1 MRRAFEVLS
10 FAAVALFMLTAAAD
24 AQQGRVQAG
33 VIECRGGPH
42 VGLVLGSQN
51 NLGCVF
57 RSEGRP
63 DDLYVATVTKLGLD
77 LGITDQTAVSWV
89 VFAPTVQLGPGDL
102 SGNYAGVSASAAVG
116 VGLGANALIGGSA
129 NSYALKPLRVQ
140 GQTGLNVAAGVQS
153 LELRPGR
160 CTGRQHTRL
169 MKPCL
174 FQRARLPVPPLSNST
189 RPRSSRCCARVM
201 ALQVS
206 VPTSWQ
212 D

>member
-1 MRRAFEVLS
+1 MRRAFAVLS
-10 FAAVALFMLTAAAD
+10 FTAAALVTLTVAAE

-33 VIECRGGPH
+33 VLECRGGPH
-42 VGLVLGSQN
+42 VGMVVGSVN

-77 LGITDQTAVSWV
+77 LGITDQTALSWV
-89 VFAPTVQLGPGDL
+89 VFAPTVQLGRGDL
-102 SGNYAGVSASAAVG
+102 SGNYAGVNASAAVG

-129 NSYALKPLRVQ
+129 NSYALQPLSLQ

-160 CTGRQHTRL
+160 
-169 MKPCL
+169 
-174 FQRARLPVPPLSNST
+174 
-189 RPRSSRCCARVM
+189 
-201 ALQVS
+201 
-206 VPTSWQ
+206 
-212 D
+212 

>member
-1 MRRAFEVLS
+1 MRRALAVSS
-10 FAAVALFMLTAAAD
+10 FAAAALFSLTAAAN

-63 DDLYVATVTKLGLD
+63 DDLYVATVTKIGLD

-89 VFAPTVQLGPGDL
+89 VFAPTLQLGPGDL

-129 NSYALKPLRVQ
+129 NSYALQPLSVQ

-160 CTGRQHTRL
+160 
-169 MKPCL
+169 
-174 FQRARLPVPPLSNST
+174 
-189 RPRSSRCCARVM
+189 
-201 ALQVS
+201 
-206 VPTSWQ
+206 
-212 D
+212 

>member
-1 MRRAFEVLS
+1 MRRAFATLS
-10 FAAVALFMLTAAAD
+10 FTAAALVTLTVAAE

-33 VIECRGGPH
+33 VLECRGGPH
-42 VGLVLGSQN
+42 VGMVVGSVN

-77 LGITDQTAVSWV
+77 LGITDQTALSWV
-89 VFAPTVQLGPGDL
+89 VFAPTVQLGRGDL
-102 SGNYAGVSASAAVG
+102 SGNYAGVNASAAVG

-129 NSYALKPLRVQ
+129 NSYALQPLSLQ

-160 CTGRQHTRL
+160 
-169 MKPCL
+169 
-174 FQRARLPVPPLSNST
+174 
-189 RPRSSRCCARVM
+189 
-201 ALQVS
+201 
-206 VPTSWQ
+206 
-212 D
+212 

>member
-10 FAAVALFMLTAAAD
+10 FAAASLFMLTAAAD

-77 LGITDQTAVSWV
+77 LCITDQTAESWV
-89 VFAPTVQLGPGDL
+89 LFATPVQP
-102 SGNYAGVSASAAVG
+102 VS
-116 VGLGANALIGGSA
+116 
-129 NSYALKPLRVQ
+129 
-140 GQTGLNVAAGVQS
+140 
-153 LELRPGR
+153 
-160 CTGRQHTRL
+160 
-169 MKPCL
+169 
-174 FQRARLPVPPLSNST
+174 
-189 RPRSSRCCARVM
+189 
-201 ALQVS
+201 
-206 VPTSWQ
+206 
-212 D
+212 

>member
-1 MRRAFEVLS
+1 MRRTFAIVS
-10 FAAVALFMLTAAAD
+10 FAAAALVTLTVAAR

-33 VIECRGGPH
+33 VLECRGGPH
-42 VGLVLGSQN
+42 VGMVVGSVN

-77 LGITDQTAVSWV
+77 LGITDQTALSWV
-89 VFAPTVQLGPGDL
+89 VFAPTVQLGRGDL
-102 SGNYAGVSASAAVG
+102 SGNYAGVNASAAVG

-129 NSYALKPLRVQ
+129 NSYALQPLSLQ

-160 CTGRQHTRL
+160 
-169 MKPCL
+169 
-174 FQRARLPVPPLSNST
+174 
-189 RPRSSRCCARVM
+189 
-201 ALQVS
+201 
-206 VPTSWQ
+206 
-212 D
+212 

>member
-1 MRRAFEVLS
+1 MRRALAVSS
-10 FAAVALFMLTAAAD
+10 FAAAALFALSAAAN
-24 AQQGRVQAG
+24 AQQSRVQAG

-63 DDLYVATVTKLGLD
+63 DDLYVATVTKIGLD

-89 VFAPTVQLGPGDL
+89 VFAPTLQLGPGDL

-129 NSYALKPLRVQ
+129 NSYALQPLSVQ

-160 CTGRQHTRL
+160 
-169 MKPCL
+169 
-174 FQRARLPVPPLSNST
+174 
-189 RPRSSRCCARVM
+189 
-201 ALQVS
+201 
-206 VPTSWQ
+206 
-212 D
+212 

>member
-1 MRRAFEVLS
+1 MRRALAVSS
-10 FAAVALFMLTAAAD
+10 FAAAALFSLSAAAN

-42 VGLVLGSQN
+42 VGLVLGSKN

-63 DDLYVATVTKLGLD
+63 DDLYVATVTKIGLD

-89 VFAPTVQLGPGDL
+89 VFAPTLQLGPGDL

-129 NSYALKPLRVQ
+129 NSYALQPLSVQ

-160 CTGRQHTRL
+160 
-169 MKPCL
+169 
-174 FQRARLPVPPLSNST
+174 
-189 RPRSSRCCARVM
+189 
-201 ALQVS
+201 
-206 VPTSWQ
+206 
-212 D
+212 